1 MDEEWV
7 VNYLDENYDDKLFFF
22 ATKEEAENKFKEAKS
37 NKRYSYQ
44 KLMTRS
50 EYDEWEIDLMDL
62 MDIIDPAEDDDNER
76 D

>member
-1 MDEEWV
+1 MNEDWV

-22 ATKEEAENKFKEAKS
+22 ATKEEAEIKFNEVKS

-50 EYDEWEIDLMDL
+50 EYDEWEIDLMEL
-62 MDIIDPAEDDDNER
+62 MDTLDPAEDDER